1 MAGEVVAVAADHRGF
16 ALKEDLKAR
25 LELLGY
31 DVLDLGAAGRESVD
45 YPDYAHRM
53 GHAIEAG
60 EASRGVLV
68 CGTGIGM
75 SIAANRHPG
84 VRAAVCHDVS
94 TTRMSRLHNNAN
106 VLALGADVV
115 SAEIARDCL
124 RTFLETEFE
133 GGRHE
138 PRVKKLG

>member
-1 MAGEVVAVAADHRGF
+1 MAKDVVAVAADHRGF
-16 ALKEDLKAR
+16 GLKEDLKGR

-31 DVLDLGAAGRESVD
+31 EVLDLGTEGRESVD
-45 YPDYAHRM
+45 YPDYGHRM
-53 GHAIEAG
+53 GHVIETG
-60 EASRGVLV
+60 EACCGVLV
-68 CGTGIGM
+68 CGTGIGI

-94 TTRMSRLHNNAN
+94 TTRLSRRHNNAN

-115 SAEIARDCL
+115 GAEVAMDCL
-124 RTFLETEFE
+124 KAFLETEFE

-138 PRVKKLG
+138 PRVEKLG